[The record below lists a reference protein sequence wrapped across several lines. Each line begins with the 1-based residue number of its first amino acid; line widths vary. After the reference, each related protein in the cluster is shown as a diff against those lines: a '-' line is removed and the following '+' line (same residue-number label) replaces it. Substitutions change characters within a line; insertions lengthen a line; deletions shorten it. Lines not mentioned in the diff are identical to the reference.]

1 MLIDTGETYM
11 VEIPGNILAPVDG
24 KLQRVKIKPLD
35 VHTFQLIAKAAKD
48 DHSLIPILI
57 VKESVTDPLLNII
70 QIKSMKV
77 GLVNFL
83 ISEIKRVSGI
93 I

>member
-1 MLIDTGETYM
+1 M